1 MCHIWPKLRYDILHM
16 TIINISKRDVKRSVR
31 ISGLNPDIY
40 KYPQYLSRKNA
51 RPKMSSNID
60 FFGPPYSVLPPL
72 NLYWQPCYSMFVL
85 STTVCLSHHYGMFVP
100 PLQYVCPPTTVCL
113 SRNYSMFT
121 PLAHKLHFVFVPP
134 KCDWQT
140 DWWTDRI
147 QLYIY
152 KYLDMLKHLLEP
164 IKSVYKC
171 TWCINVLG
179 V

>member
-100 PLQYVCPPTTVCL
+100 PTTVCL
-113 SRNYSMFT
+113 SPDYSMF
-121 PLAHKLHFVFVPP
+121 VPQLQYVHPPCTQVAFCVCSP
-134 KCDWQT
+134 KMWL
-140 DWWTDRI
+140 TDRLMDWPNTA
-147 QLYIY
+147 LYI
-152 KYLDMLKHLLEP
+152 
-164 IKSVYKC
+164 
-171 TWCINVLG
+171 
-179 V
+179 